1 MSLWLLLL
9 VGVLLGFVL
18 LAVGVH
24 MIRPSWNEQG
34 TRADVGVAVI
44 TTTVI
49 SLAIFILQI
58 LDENRLERQDET
70 RQEQSANQSL
80 RLQLGLTSSL
90 RGIDLSS
97 KDLHGIF
104 LPQKNLEAADFSDSD
119 LSDANL
125 EKARLTGCD
134 LQPREP
140 RGRQSERCPPDAA
153 LTSGTRG
160 SDGSKTVLDNA
171 DLTGAELLGA
181 QLQKASLSGADL
193 RGATATDAN
202 FRGAV
207 TSSSQGVGMYY
218 NGNTVFPDGKK
229 HPLQVGSLH
238 RSSRNSRP
246 ADRR

>member
-1 MSLWLLLL
+1 
-9 VGVLLGFVL
+9 
-18 LAVGVH
+18 
-24 MIRPSWNEQG
+24 MIRPSWNEPG

-44 TTTVI
+44 TATVI
-49 SLAIFILQI
+49 SLAIFILEI

-125 EKARLTGCD
+125 EKARLTGATFNRAN
-134 LQPREP
+134 LEGANLSGAHLTGAHFR
-140 RGRQSERCPPDAA
+140 DAR
-153 LTSGTRG
+153 L
-160 SDGSKTVLDNA
+160 DGSNTVLDNA

-207 TSSSQGVGMYY
+207 TSSSQAVGVYY

-229 HPLQVGSLH
+229 HPCKSGLCMVKPKQW
-238 RSSRNSRP
+238 P